1 MKLGLSVRGVGYHVA
16 AWRHPDVDPR
26 GEMGLSHYLA
36 AARTAERGL
45 FDMIFFAD
53 GVAIRENAGEQA
65 LSGFSTLARMEPMTL
80 LPALDVLTKRIGLV
94 AAAST
99 TYNAP
104 YHIARKFATL
114 DHLTGGRACWNA
126 VTSWSDA
133 EALNFGL
140 KDQIDIDLRYER
152 ATEFIDVVLGLW
164 DSWDDDAF
172 LFDKENGR
180 FHDPAKL
187 HTLDHK
193 GRFYSVRGPL
203 NVARTPQGR
212 PVICQ
217 AGASEKGR
225 EMAARTADVVFCA
238 AGTIEAGQQFYRSVK
253 SRLGAYGRQEHELK
267 VLPGVSAIVGRTE
280 AEAQKKHCELQS
292 LILPEV
298 GKSVIGTMVGDLSN
312 YDVDDPLPQVED
324 RRIQSIGKAMQER
337 ARNEHLTIRQLY
349 ETVANGRGHLS
360 LVGSAEQVADTL
372 VHWSRA
378 GPATGSTWRLPT
390 SPAPWTTSSISWC
403 RSSRIAAC
411 SAANTRVRRCVRILD
426 LSTRKAGMHTEGNFG
441 ASPWRMAP
449 HGRAG

>member
-1 MKLGLSVRGVGYHVA
+1 MSRQDQMKLGLSVRGVGYHIA
-16 AWRHPDVDPR
+16 AWRYPGVDPR

-36 AARTAERGL
+36 AARTAERGK

-53 GVAIRENAGEQA
+53 GVAIRENGDERA

-80 LPALDVLTKRIGLV
+80 LPALGVLTERIGLV
-94 AAAST
+94 ATAST

-114 DHLTGGRACWNA
+114 DHLSGGRACWNA

-140 KDQIDIDLRYER
+140 KDQIDIELRYER

-172 LFDKENGR
+172 LFDKEGGR

-193 GRFYSVRGPL
+193 GEFYSVRGPL
-203 NVARTPQGR
+203 NVARSPQGR
-212 PVICQ
+212 PVVCQ

-225 EMAARTADVVFCA
+225 EMAARSADVVFCA
-238 AGTIEAGQQFYRSVK
+238 AATKEAGQTFYRQVK
-253 SRLGAYGRQEHELK
+253 SRLPAYGRKEHGLK

-280 AEAQKKHCELQS
+280 AEAQEKYRLLQS
-292 LILPEV
+292 LILPDV
-298 GKSVIGTMVGDLSN
+298 GKAVIGTMVGDLSN

-324 RRIQSIGKAMQER
+324 RKIQSIGKSMQER
-337 ARNEHLTIRQLY
+337 ARTEQLTIRQLY
-349 ETVANGRGHLS
+349 ERVANGRGHLS
-360 LVGSAEQVADTL
+360 LVGSAEQVAQTMIEWFESGACDGFNVAAPYLPGSLDDFVELVVPILQDRGVFRKDYEGATL
-372 VHWSRA
+372 RENLGLEYPESRHA
-378 GPATGSTWRLPT
+378 
-390 SPAPWTTSSISWC
+390 
-403 RSSRIAAC
+403 
-411 SAANTRVRRCVRILD
+411 
-426 LSTRKAGMHTEGNFG
+426 H
-441 ASPWRMAP
+441 
-449 HGRAG
+449 